1 MCKNRLS
8 IGFICPNPANIVT
21 VGVTSY
27 RVESMTSP
35 LLNKILPLMKQQWT
49 RFPTV
54 KSLKQKLLWSSGS
67 ASVGEQQNEENFL
80 MFRSP
85 KSVLIAILM
94 VVAPFG
100 ITPGYSAD
108 QDVNRPIRDKWALV
122 IGISEFANPKI
133 NLRYPAKDAKD
144 FAKYLIEEAGFARD
158 HVKVLVNQEATEKRI
173 LSELGN
179 KWLPHV
185 ANPDDLVVLFIST
198 HGSGAELDVGGQNYL
213 LAYDTDVDDLYT
225 SGIPMQKLARDIRER
240 IHCDRVVIFL
250 DACHSGATTT
260 TGGAKGLFRSG
271 VDAAEVAAGSGQLVI
286 TSSKDDQVSWESK
299 TTTNSVFTEKLIAAL
314 RSKGGQATLGQIYD
328 SLKDQV
334 QNTVL
339 RERGVLQTPLMKSE
353 WKGNDLI
360 LASKPANPQPGLE
373 ETETANQEKETSQS
387 VSKVQA
393 PQEKAEPTQIA
404 STAVPTVQSISSGE
418 SRLPANNLPPRPGSM
433 VVPGKG
439 VGRTRLGMTRE
450 EISGMLGRP
459 TQTSGNVLV
468 YRSQD
473 RRNFL
478 ALRFKEDILND
489 IAFSSPAFS
498 TEDGINTKSFD
509 GVIDKATDTKFATRR
524 TLANGMT
531 IYERKGG
538 GLLFVAG
545 SATEVGVVTNLKSA
559 DFDTAWLP
567 AQGKEPLAKTT
578 APLVKTTEPLTEK
591 RSAVQ
596 PESTASTN
604 AKTSTGRGTPPGVVP
619 TTPQPSNTT
628 KVGEIVPGKTMGSAL
643 LGMGKDAILT
653 IFGSPTTGTKTD
665 DGKYQVYTLRDGGFS
680 IAVSSD
686 GKTVGCVH
694 ANTDVPSKAFWP

>member
-1 MCKNRLS
+1 
-8 IGFICPNPANIVT
+8 
-21 VGVTSY
+21 
-27 RVESMTSP
+27 
-35 LLNKILPLMKQQWT
+35 
-49 RFPTV
+49 
-54 KSLKQKLLWSSGS
+54 
-67 ASVGEQQNEENFL
+67 
-80 MFRSP
+80 
-85 KSVLIAILM
+85 M
-94 VVAPFG
+94 VVATFG

-108 QDVNRPIRDKWALV
+108 LDVNRPIRDKWALV

-144 FAKYLIEEAGFARD
+144 FANYLINEAGFARD
-158 HVKVLVNQEATEKRI
+158 HVKVLVNQDATEKRI

-334 QNTVL
+334 QDTVL

-373 ETETANQEKETSQS
+373 ETGTENQEKETRPPSQS
-387 VSKVQA
+387 VSKVHA
-393 PQEKAEPTQIA
+393 PQEKVESTQIA
-404 STAVPTVQSISSGE
+404 STAVPTVQSISISE
-418 SRLPANNLPPRPGSM
+418 SRQPANKLPPRPGSM

-478 ALRFKEDILND
+478 ALRFKDDILND
-489 IAFSSPAFS
+489 IAFSSSAFS
-498 TEDGINTKSFD
+498 TENGINTKSFD

-524 TLANGMT
+524 TLGNGMT
-531 IYERKGG
+531 IHERKGG
-538 GLLFVAG
+538 GLFFVT
-545 SATEVGVVTNLKSA
+545 SSETEVGIVTNVKSA
-559 DFDTAWLP
+559 KFDPSWLP
-567 AQGKEPLAKTT
+567 GQAKAPLAKIA
-578 APLVKTTEPLTEK
+578 APLVKTTEPLTDK
-591 RSAVQ
+591 GTAVQ
-596 PESTASTN
+596 PASTAASTT
-604 AKTSTGRGTPPGVVP
+604 AETGTWRGNPPGVLP
-619 TTPQPSNTT
+619 ITPPPSNPV

-653 IFGSPTTGTKTD
+653 IFGSPTTGTNNVMTYVSAKRKTFLSLLLRD
-665 DGKYQVYTLRDGGFS
+665 NKLAQVAFTSHSFSTADGISIGNFNEPVVRNKFLPPTKTVDGKYNVYTLREGGFS

>member
-1 MCKNRLS
+1 
-8 IGFICPNPANIVT
+8 
-21 VGVTSY
+21 
-27 RVESMTSP
+27 
-35 LLNKILPLMKQQWT
+35 
-49 RFPTV
+49 
-54 KSLKQKLLWSSGS
+54 
-67 ASVGEQQNEENFL
+67 

-85 KSVLIAILM
+85 KPALIAILM
-94 VVAPFG
+94 VVAPFC
-100 ITPGYSAD
+100 INPGYSAD

-144 FAKYLIEEAGFARD
+144 FANYLIEEAGFARD
-158 HVKVLVNQEATEKRI
+158 HVKVLVNQDATEKRI

-179 KWLPHV
+179 KWLPRV

-213 LAYDTDVDDLYT
+213 LAYDTDVNDLYT

-299 TTTNSVFTEKLIAAL
+299 STTNSVFTEKLIAAL

-373 ETETANQEKETSQS
+373 ETGTANQEKETRPPSQS
-387 VSKVQA
+387 MSKVQA
-393 PQEKAEPTQIA
+393 PQGKVEPTQIA
-404 STAVPTVQSISSGE
+404 STAVPTVQRMSSNE
-418 SRLPANNLPPRPGSM
+418 SRLPADNLQPRPGSM

-439 VGRTRLGMTRE
+439 VGRTRLGMTRD

-459 TQTSGNVLV
+459 TQTNGNVLV

-478 ALRFKEDILND
+478 ALRFKDNILND
-489 IAFSSPAFS
+489 IAFSSPAFC
-498 TEDGINTKSFD
+498 TVDGINTKSFD
-509 GVIDKATDTKFATRR
+509 GVIDKATDTNFARR
-524 TLANGMT
+524 ALGNGMT

-538 GLLFVAG
+538 GLLFVKD
-545 SATEVGVVTNLKSA
+545 SETEVGVVTNQNSA
-559 DFDTAWLP
+559 DFDPTWLP
-567 AQGKEPLAKTT
+567 AQGKEQLAKTT
-578 APLVKTTEPLTEK
+578 APITDK
-591 RSAVQ
+591 RTAVQ
-596 PESTASTN
+596 TASTAASTN
-604 AKTSTGRGTPPGVVP
+604 VKTSTRQGIPTGVSPITPP
-619 TTPQPSNTT
+619 PSNPN
-628 KVGEIVPGKTMGSAL
+628 KVVDIVPGKTMGSAL

-653 IFGSPTTGTKTD
+653 IFSSPTTETNNVMTYVSAQRKTFLSLLLRDNKLAQVAFNSHSFTTADGIGIGNFNEPAVKKKFLPPTKTD
-665 DGKYQVYTLRDGGFS
+665 DGKYNVYTLRDGGFS

-694 ANTDVPSKAFWP
+694 AKKEVPSRAFWP